1 MSGHENPPTHS
12 SPPQKKGR
20 GRGEINV
27 IMCRP
32 RSYRSSLSNA
42 ELYQVLETLSRGGD
56 VTARAIGQVMW
67 MLLMERDDLTAA
79 ARILRA
85 MRYA

>member
-1 MSGHENPPTHS
+1 
-12 SPPQKKGR
+12 
-20 GRGEINV
+20 
-27 IMCRP
+27 MCRP
-32 RSYRSSLSNA
+32 RFSRSSLSNA